1 MYSLKKERKR
11 MKKKVI
17 SALLVAAMT
26 VSLAACGSSDST
38 GTTSGDD
45 TSASSGD
52 EGTAGDTASSDTS
65 SSDTDLSGTYDIT
78 VWVSESDGVTD
89 LTQQQIDAFMEE
101 NPGIVINATIEG
113 VTESN
118 SASNMI
124 TDVESG
130 ADLFCFAQ
138 DQLSRLVEAGALTKL
153 GSAASATVTEENDA
167 TSLKAASVG
176 NDIYCYPLTSDNG
189 YFMYYDKSVVQESSL
204 GDLAAIV
211 ADCEAAGK
219 TICMETDTSAWYV
232 AAFFFATGCHSD
244 WTMAQDGSFTSV
256 DDDFDSEAGL
266 IALKGMQQMVTS
278 PMYVSSSDAAQF
290 SAAVP
295 AGVVV
300 SGTWAS
306 AAAKEAL
313 GDNYAVAEL
322 PSFTVD
328 GQTYHLGSYSGCKL
342 MGVKPQDDA
351 VKTAVLQKLALY
363 LTNEECQLQRFE
375 LVGWGPSNLE
385 AQQSEEVQADPALS
399 ALAAQSAYATP
410 QGQIHGSWWD
420 IAKLLGVV
428 AETATSDADLQA
440 GLDDYQNS
448 INGLFTMDESTL
460 NAFTIIGAFGGYN
473 WDTDVA
479 MTEDPEGTWAATL
492 DFQAGDEFKVRQGLS
507 WDVNF
512 GADGVAGGDNVVIDA
527 DGTYLVT
534 LVYDGENATLTCEA
548 Q

>member
-1 MYSLKKERKR
+1 
-11 MKKKVI
+11 MKKKVL
-17 SALLVAAMT
+17 SVLLVAAMT
-26 VSLAACGSSDST
+26 ATMFAGCGSSDDGANVSST
-38 GTTSGDD
+38 QGGTAAADNSGD
-45 TSASSGD
+45 T
-52 EGTAGDTASSDTS
+52 
-65 SSDTDLSGTYDIT
+65 TDLSGTYDIT
-78 VWVSESDGVTD
+78 VWVSESEGVAD
-89 LTQQQIDAFMEE
+89 LTQQQIDAFEE
-101 NPGIVINATIEG
+101 ANPGIVINATVEG
-113 VTESN
+113 VTEAN

-138 DQLSRLVEAGALTKL
+138 DQLNRLVEAGALTKL
-153 GSAASATVTEENDA
+153 GTAAAATVTELNDA

-176 NDIYCYPLTSDNG
+176 TDIYCYPLTSDNG
-189 YFMYYDKSVVQESSL
+189 YFMYYDKSVVSEESLS
-204 GDLAAIV
+204 DLAAVV
-211 ADCEAAGK
+211 ADCENAGR

-244 WTMAQDGSFTSV
+244 WTMAEDGSFTSV

-266 IALKGMQQMVTS
+266 IALKGMQQMVKS
-278 PMYVSSSDAAQF
+278 DMYVSSSDTAQF
-290 SAAVP
+290 SAAIP

-300 SGTWAS
+300 SGTWGS

-351 VKTAVLQKLALY
+351 VRTAVLQKLALY
-363 LTNEECQLQRFE
+363 LTSAECQLQRFE

-385 AQQSEEVQADPALS
+385 AQQSDEVQADPALS
-399 ALAAQSAYATP
+399 ALAAQSEYATP

-428 AETATSDADLQA
+428 AEESTTDEELQA
-440 GLDDYQNS
+440 GLDSYQAS
-448 INGLFTMDESTL
+448 IDGLFTMDESTL
-460 NAFTIIGAFGGYN
+460 NAFTVIGAFGGYN
-473 WDTDVA
+473 WDTDVE
-479 MTEDPEGTWAATL
+479 MTEDPAGTWTATI
-492 DFQAGDEFKVRQGLS
+492 DFAAGDEFKVRQGLS

-534 LVYDGENATLTCEA
+534 LVYDGENATLTCVL

>member
-1 MYSLKKERKR
+1 MQSCILYKFFIEKGEEK
-11 MKKKVI
+11 MKKKI
-17 SALLVAAMT
+17 LSAILVAAMT
-26 VSLAACGSSDST
+26 VSMVACGS
-38 GTTSGDD
+38 GD
-45 TSASSGD
+45 
-52 EGTAGDTASSDTS
+52 SSDTQSGSSTNGGVSTGDTDS
-65 SSDTDLSGTYDIT
+65 SSDTDLSGTYNIT
-78 VWVSESDGVTD
+78 VWVSESEGVTD
-89 LTQQQIDAFMEE
+89 LTQQQIDAFEE
-101 NPGIVINATIEG
+101 ANPGIVINATVEG

-153 GSAASATVTEENDA
+153 GSAASATVTEQNDA

-211 ADCEAAGK
+211 ADCEAAGR
-219 TICMETDTSAWYV
+219 TVCMETDTSAWYV

-266 IALKGMQQMVTS
+266 IALKGMQQLVTS

-290 SAAVP
+290 AAAVP

-300 SGTWAS
+300 SGTWGS
-306 AAAKEAL
+306 SAAKEAL

-351 VKTAVLQKLALY
+351 VRTAVLQKLALY
-363 LTNEECQLQRFE
+363 LTSEECQLQRYE
-375 LVGWGPSNLE
+375 LVGWGPSNLN
-385 AQQSEEVQADPALS
+385 AQQSDEVKADPALT
-399 ALAAQSAYATP
+399 ALAAQNVYATP

-428 AETATSDADLQA
+428 AETATTDEELQA

-460 NAFTIIGAFGGYN
+460 NAFTVIGAFGGYN

-479 MTEDPEGTWAATL
+479 MTEDPAGTWTATI
-492 DFQAGDEFKVRQGLS
+492 DFVAGDEFKVRQGLS

-512 GADGVAGGDNVVIDA
+512 GADGVAGGDNVVIA
-527 DGTYLVT
+527 EDGTYLIT
-534 LVYDGENATLTCEA
+534 LVYDGENATLTCDK